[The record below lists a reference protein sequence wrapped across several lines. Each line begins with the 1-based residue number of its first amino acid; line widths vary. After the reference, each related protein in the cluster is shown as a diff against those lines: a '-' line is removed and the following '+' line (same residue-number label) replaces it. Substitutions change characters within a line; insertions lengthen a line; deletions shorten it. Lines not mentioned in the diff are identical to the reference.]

1 MLHHKGFE
9 LKTEVGIVRVGACLK
24 CKVSEVL
31 WNGRVEHVVWVES
44 QVLAE
49 SCGEPV
55 GKTGLAED
63 VATFGE
69 TVRFVAS

>member
-1 MLHHKGFE
+1 M
-9 LKTEVGIVRVGACLK
+9 
-24 CKVSEVL
+24 
-31 WNGRVEHVVWVES
+31 
-44 QVLAE
+44 LAE